1 MKKEPNTPFTLADSC
16 EFEDQGGGVKR
27 KILAYGDALMQV
39 EVHFEKGSVGAM
51 HSHPH
56 SQLTY
61 VLEGEFEF
69 TIGGEKKIV
78 RKGDTLYKVPHIL
91 HGCVCLEKGIL
102 LDTFNPYRED
112 FLK

>member
-1 MKKEPNTPFTLADSC
+1 MDNKNIPFVFYDSKEFQEL
-16 EFEDQGGGVKR
+16 GGGVKR
-27 KILAYGDALMQV
+27 KILAYGDSLMQV

-61 VLEGEFEF
+61 VLCGEFEF
-69 TIGGEKKIV
+69 NINGEKRIV
-78 RKGDTLYKVPHIL
+78 KKGDTLYKVPGIP
-91 HGCVCLEKGIL
+91 HGCICLKKGVL

-112 FLK
+112 FIK

>member
-1 MKKEPNTPFTLADSC
+1 MADRANAPFTFSGNC
-16 EFEDQGGGVKR
+16 TFEDQGSGVKR
-27 KILAYGDALMQV
+27 KILAYGDSLMQV
-39 EVHFEKGSVGAM
+39 EVHFEEGSVGKM

-69 TIGGEKKIV
+69 TVGNEKKIV
-78 RKGDTLYKVPHIL
+78 KKGDTLYKIPNIE
-91 HGCVCLEKGIL
+91 HGCVCLRKGIL

>member
-1 MKKEPNTPFTLADSC
+1 MKREPNTPFIFTTSC
-16 EFEDQGGGVKR
+16 RFEDQGGGVKR

-69 TIGGEKKIV
+69 TIGSEKKIV
-78 RKGDTLYKVPHIL
+78 RKGDTLYKIPDIP